1 MTGIV
6 SLGGLCS
13 PALWMSRFVLPH
25 GGPQLLLFRSL
36 FSCLQRFYETCNGT
50 LSKPLDV
57 TCVVISGSLWIP
69 IYQDFPWSLY
79 NSGAAHY
86 DGRPPWW
93 SPLLSS
99 EFPCL
104 VPVNVCC
111 HLQAPSQHQPTATLE
126 PWETFIPP
134 PWNMAAFSQR
144 EGDRQSPRNS
154 STVGLL
160 LRHMSRTQTFPS
172 APTSQIVT
180 YMVNIDSH
188 TPRRNYWN
196 YYHHDTGFFLISTE
210 GALRRT
216 MTYDNH
222 SIPSHQSDI

>member
-25 GGPQLLLFRSL
+25 GGPQPLLFRSL

-104 VPVNVCC
+104 VPVNVCR

-144 EGDRQSPRNS
+144 EGDRQNPRNS

-180 YMVNIDSH
+180 YMVNIDS
-188 TPRRNYWN
+188 PRSIGIII
-196 YYHHDTGFFLISTE
+196 TMIQFFS
-210 GALRRT
+210 
-216 MTYDNH
+216 Y
-222 SIPSHQSDI
+222 

>member
-36 FSCLQRFYETCNGT
+36 FPCIQCFNGA

-57 TCVVISGSLWIP
+57 TCVVISGSLWVP
-69 IYQDFPWSLY
+69 TYQDFPCSLY

-104 VPVNVCC
+104 VPVNVCR
-111 HLQAPSQHQPTATLE
+111 HLQAPPQHQPTATLK

-144 EGDRQSPRNS
+144 EGDRQNPRNS

>member
-36 FSCLQRFYETCNGT
+36 FSCLQRFNETCSGT
-50 LSKPLDV
+50 LSKPLDMTSWPV
-57 TCVVISGSLWIP
+57 LWFLGT
-69 IYQDFPWSLY
+69 YQDFPWSLY

-104 VPVNVCC
+104 VPVNVCR

-144 EGDRQSPRNS
+144 EGDRQNPRNS

-188 TPRRNYWN
+188 ASRWTTFNWN
-196 YYHHDTGFFLISTE
+196 FYHHNT
-210 GALRRT
+210 R
-216 MTYDNH
+216 
-222 SIPSHQSDI
+222 

>member
-36 FSCLQRFYETCNGT
+36 FSCLQRFNETCNGT

-104 VPVNVCC
+104 VPVNVCR

-144 EGDRQSPRNS
+144 EGDRQNPRNS

-180 YMVNIDSH
+180 YMVNIDS
-188 TPRRNYWN
+188 PRSIGIII
-196 YYHHDTGFFLISTE
+196 TMIQFFS
-210 GALRRT
+210 
-216 MTYDNH
+216 Y
-222 SIPSHQSDI
+222 

>member
-25 GGPQLLLFRSL
+25 GGPQPLLFRSL
-36 FSCLQRFYETCNGT
+36 FSCLQRFNETCNGT

-104 VPVNVCC
+104 VPVNVCR

-144 EGDRQSPRNS
+144 EGDRQNPRNS

-188 TPRRNYWN
+188 ASR
-196 YYHHDTGFFLISTE
+196 
-210 GALRRT
+210 
-216 MTYDNH
+216 
-222 SIPSHQSDI
+222 

>member
-36 FSCLQRFYETCNGT
+36 LSCLQRFNETCNGT

-57 TCVVISGSLWIP
+57 TCVVISGSLWVP
-69 IYQDFPWSLY
+69 TYQDFPWSLY
-79 NSGAAHY
+79 NSGAAYY

-104 VPVNVCC
+104 VPVNVCR
-111 HLQAPSQHQPTATLE
+111 HLQAPPQHQPTATLE

-144 EGDRQSPRNS
+144 EGDRQNPRNS

-180 YMVNIDSH
+180 YMVNMDTH
-188 TPRRNYWN
+188 TPR
-196 YYHHDTGFFLISTE
+196 
-210 GALRRT
+210 
-216 MTYDNH
+216 
-222 SIPSHQSDI
+222 

>member
-25 GGPQLLLFRSL
+25 GGPQPLLFRSL
-36 FSCLQRFYETCNGT
+36 FSCLQRFNETCNGT

-57 TCVVISGSLWIP
+57 TCVVISESLWIP
-69 IYQDFPWSLY
+69 TYQDFPWSLY

-104 VPVNVCC
+104 VPVNVCR

-144 EGDRQSPRNS
+144 EGDRQNPRNS

-180 YMVNIDSH
+180 YMVNIDS
-188 TPRRNYWN
+188 PRSIGIII
-196 YYHHDTGFFLISTE
+196 TMIQFFS
-210 GALRRT
+210 
-216 MTYDNH
+216 Y
-222 SIPSHQSDI
+222 

>member
-1 MTGIV
+1 MV
-6 SLGGLCS
+6 PNLSSSGLS
-13 PALWMSRFVLPH
+13 SH
-25 GGPQLLLFRSL
+25 
-36 FSCLQRFYETCNGT
+36 ETCNGT

-57 TCVVISGSLWIP
+57 TCVVISGIF
-69 IYQDFPWSLY
+69 QDFPWSLY

-104 VPVNVCC
+104 VPVNVCR

-144 EGDRQSPRNS
+144 EGDRQNPRNS

-180 YMVNIDSH
+180 YMVNIDS
-188 TPRRNYWN
+188 PRSIGIII
-196 YYHHDTGFFLISTE
+196 TMIQFFLISTE
-210 GALRRT
+210 GLLRRT
-216 MTYDNH
+216 MTYV
-222 SIPSHQSDI
+222 

>member
-1 MTGIV
+1 M
-6 SLGGLCS
+6 
-13 PALWMSRFVLPH
+13 P
-25 GGPQLLLFRSL
+25 
-36 FSCLQRFYETCNGT
+36 QRFNETCNGT

-57 TCVVISGSLWIP
+57 TCVVISGTF
-69 IYQDFPWSLY
+69 QDFPWSLY

-104 VPVNVCC
+104 VPVNVCR
-111 HLQAPSQHQPTATLE
+111 HLQAPPQHQPTATLE

-144 EGDRQSPRNS
+144 EGDRQNPRNS

-172 APTSQIVT
+172 APNSQIVT

-188 TPRRNYWN
+188 TPRWNYWN
-196 YYHHDTGFFLISTE
+196 YYYYDVQVFFFLLAPKVLLEEQWPMIT
-210 GALRRT
+210 
-216 MTYDNH
+216 
-222 SIPSHQSDI
+222 IPSHPIGPTYSSEWALQAQDWSESTFFFINFLLRKQQYRALNKCYL

>member
-36 FSCLQRFYETCNGT
+36 FSCLQRSNETCNGT

-57 TCVVISGSLWIP
+57 TCVVISGSLWVP
-69 IYQDFPWSLY
+69 TYQDFPWSLY
-79 NSGAAHY
+79 NSGAAYY

-104 VPVNVCC
+104 VPVNVCR
-111 HLQAPSQHQPTATLE
+111 HLQAPPQHQPTATLE

-144 EGDRQSPRNS
+144 EGDRQNPRNS

-172 APTSQIVT
+172 APNSQIVT

-188 TPRRNYWN
+188 TPRWN
-196 YYHHDTGFFLISTE
+196 LILELLS
-210 GALRRT
+210 
-216 MTYDNH
+216 
-222 SIPSHQSDI
+222 P

>member
-1 MTGIV
+1 MFCPTV
-6 SLGGLCS
+6 VPNLSSSGLS
-13 PALWMSRFVLPH
+13 SH
-25 GGPQLLLFRSL
+25 
-36 FSCLQRFYETCNGT
+36 ETCNGT

-104 VPVNVCC
+104 VPVNVCR

-180 YMVNIDSH
+180 YMVNIDSPLSIGIII
-188 TPRRNYWN
+188 TMIQF
-196 YYHHDTGFFLISTE
+196 FFLLVPKVFLE
-210 GALRRT
+210 EL
-216 MTYDNH
+216 
-222 SIPSHQSDI
+222 